1 MPHVPRILS
10 VSPGTAVP
18 HATRALCSLYVFVKN
33 IEEGEAGEAMRGK
46 HWNHWLSRSLGIFV
60 FAEAREATAEAKAS
74 FTCSH
79 HKGACKA

>member
-1 MPHVPRILS
+1 MPHVPRRLS

-18 HATRALCSLYVFVKN
+18 YTTHTLGSLYIFVISK
-33 IEEGEAGEAMRGK
+33 EEGEAGEAIRGK
-46 HWNHWLSRSLGIFV
+46 YWNHWLSKCLGIFV

-74 FTCSH
+74 ITRSH